1 MIDKVQGPNLV
12 DNQKVTNVSSSPS
25 ASPTVKANRGKMEN
39 DKASQNKQVN
49 SQKAFKDLTKKLEE
63 LKKVVKTSFKYEIL
77 KNPDMIVL
85 KVVNDES
92 GEVVRQI
99 PPKEAVKLA
108 KAIDELLGLFVD
120 KHV

>member
-1 MIDKVQGPNLV
+1 MIDKVQGLNFS
-12 DNQKVTNVSSSPS
+12 NSQKVADASSSPS
-25 ASPTVKANRGKMEN
+25 ISSAVKANRGEQR
-39 DKASQNKQVN
+39 DGKALQNEQLN
-49 SQKAFKDLTKKLEE
+49 SQKVFKDLTKKLEE

-85 KVVNDES
+85 KVVNDEN

>member
-1 MIDKVQGPNLV
+1 MIDKVQGLNFS
-12 DNQKVTNVSSSPS
+12 NSQKVADVSSSPS
-25 ASPTVKANRGKMEN
+25 ISSAVKANRGEQR
-39 DKASQNKQVN
+39 DGKALQNEQLN
-49 SQKAFKDLTKKLEE
+49 SQKVFKDLTKKLEE

-85 KVVNDES
+85 KVVNDEN